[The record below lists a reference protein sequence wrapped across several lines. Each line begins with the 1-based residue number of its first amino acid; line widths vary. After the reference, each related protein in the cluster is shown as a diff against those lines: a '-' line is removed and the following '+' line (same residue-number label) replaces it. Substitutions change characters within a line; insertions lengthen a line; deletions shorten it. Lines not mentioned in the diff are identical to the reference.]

1 MANIWKP
8 QSIDVY
14 KSWIEALNSE
24 ASDELTTWEVS
35 FIESLTDRLDKG
47 MNLTERQAEVL
58 EKIYTEK
65 TE

>member
-14 KSWIEALNSE
+14 KSWIETLSNE
-24 ASDELTTWEVS
+24 ASDDLSVWETN
-35 FIESLTDRLDKG
+35 FLESLSGRLEKE

-58 EKIYTEK
+58 EKIYVEK
-65 TE
+65 TS